1 VYIAAFQMS
10 KPGISKH
17 LKVARTT
24 VTTTTLTL
32 A

>member
-1 VYIAAFQMS
+1 MS